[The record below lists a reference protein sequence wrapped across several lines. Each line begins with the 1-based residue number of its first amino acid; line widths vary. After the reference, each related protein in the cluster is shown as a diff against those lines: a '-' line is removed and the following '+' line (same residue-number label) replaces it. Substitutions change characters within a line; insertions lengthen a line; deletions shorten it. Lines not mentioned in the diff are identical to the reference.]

1 MKLGVITMSDQS
13 KIIKVKKDTSG
24 DITDVM
30 LENGN
35 VFSINEAIM
44 MAKDNKI
51 EGVNVSVSKS
61 GREYLRSNPNG
72 TESDNLD
79 SLPSF

>member
-1 MKLGVITMSDQS
+1 MENTKT
-13 KIIKVKKDTSG
+13 KIIKVRKNSEG

-35 VFSINEAIM
+35 VYSIDEAILLV
-44 MAKDNKI
+44 KDHI
-51 EGVNVSVSKS
+51 IDGVNVGKAKN

-72 TESDNLD
+72 DDSDNLD
-79 SLPSF
+79 SLPTFQ

>member
-1 MKLGVITMSDQS
+1 MNDQS
-13 KIIKVKKDTSG
+13 RIVKVKKNTSG

-72 TESDNLD
+72 TDSDNLD

>member
-1 MKLGVITMSDQS
+1 VDNKS
-13 KIIKVKKDTSG
+13 KITKVKKNTDG

-35 VFSINEAIM
+35 VYSVNEAIM
-44 MAKDNKI
+44 MARDGVI
-51 EGVNVSVSKS
+51 EGVNVGKARN

-72 TESDNLD
+72 DERDNLD
-79 SLPSF
+79 NMPTF

>member
-1 MKLGVITMSDQS
+1 MSDKS
-13 KIIKVKKDTSG
+13 KVIKVKKNPQG

-35 VFSINEAIM
+35 VYSIDEAIM
-44 MAKDNKI
+44 MAKDHLI
-51 EGVNVSVSKS
+51 EDVNVGKAKN

-72 TESDNLD
+72 DEGDNLENK
-79 SLPSF
+79 PIF

>member
-1 MKLGVITMSDQS
+1 MIDQS
-13 KIIKVKKDTSG
+13 RIVKVKKNTSG

-72 TESDNLD
+72 TDSDNLD

>member
-1 MKLGVITMSDQS
+1 MSDQS